1 MLEKAKLL
9 EALKLAREFSKKR
22 NFTQTVDIVVNLTGI
37 NPKKQE
43 ESIDIFVAL
52 PVFRKKQVKICALI
66 DNNLT
71 EKAKIFDK
79 IILKEELQKLSKK
92 EIKTIAKQ
100 YNFFIAQVNIM
111 PLVATTFGKILGPL
125 GKMPSPKI
133 GCVITPETNL
143 ADLKNRLQN
152 IVRIRTKNEPIIKT
166 FIGIEE
172 MKDEELADN
181 LIAIYSALINSL
193 PQEEG
198 NVKNTGIKLTM
209 GPLIKIGSK
218 KEEIQDSINKSKLK
232 INKPRENKKET
243 KETKKEIIKKP
254 KKENKK

>member
-1 MLEKAKLL
+1 MLEKTKAL
-9 EALKLAREFSKKR
+9 ETLKLAREFSKKR
-22 NFTQTVDIVVNLTGI
+22 NFTQAVDIVINLTGI

-43 ESIDIFVAL
+43 ESVDLFVAL

-66 DNNLT
+66 DNNLA

-125 GKMPSPKI
+125 GKMPSPKV
-133 GCVITPETNL
+133 GCVVTQETNL
-143 ADLKNRLQN
+143 VELKNRLQN
-152 IVRIRTKNEPIIKT
+152 TVRVRTRNEPIIKT
-166 FIGIEE
+166 FIGVEE

-198 NVKNTGIKLTM
+198 NIKNTGLKLTM

-232 INKPRENKKET
+232 INKSRENKKT
-243 KETKKEIIKKP
+243 KQENIKKA
-254 KKENKK
+254 KKENKT

>member
-1 MLEKAKLL
+1 MLEKTKAL
-9 EALKLAREFSKKR
+9 ETLKLAREFSKKR
-22 NFTQTVDIVVNLTGI
+22 NFTQAVDIVINLTGI

-43 ESIDIFVAL
+43 ESVDLFVAL

-66 DNNLT
+66 DNNLA

-92 EIKTIAKQ
+92 EIKTIAKE
-100 YNFFIAQVNIM
+100 YNFFIAQINIM

-125 GKMPSPKI
+125 GKMPSPKV
-133 GCVITPETNL
+133 GCVVTQETNL
-143 ADLKNRLQN
+143 VELKNRLQN
-152 IVRIRTKNEPIIKT
+152 TVRVRTRNEPIIKT
-166 FIGIEE
+166 FIGVEE

-198 NVKNTGIKLTM
+198 NIKNTGLKLTM

-232 INKPRENKKET
+232 INKSRENKKT
-243 KETKKEIIKKP
+243 KQENIKKA
-254 KKENKK
+254 KKENKT